1 MRTLEK
7 QFLPRLLDAAEQIDA
22 ELASRMAVGGRVV
35 R

>member
-7 QFLPRLLDAAEQIDA
+7 QFLPRLLDAAAQIDA
-22 ELASRMAVGGRVV
+22 ELATRMATGGRPA